1 MAVSIDTVYQRVL
14 ALANKEQRGYITP
27 QEFNL
32 LANQAQKTI
41 FESYFYDKNLTKL
54 QGDEQSGA
62 LDESNMTDM
71 IDEKLNPFKAIADV
85 DSNCQVFPTSQA
97 INGVSRPIYRIGR
110 LFRANM
116 VIEKVSINEMQNYIK
131 SPRHYTTKAIYADST
146 LTGKDILVMRSGVQA
161 TSGVTCE
168 VFALPRDV
176 NWAYVVVNEKALYN
190 SALAVDFEL
199 HNSEEDTLVYKILE
213 LAGIIINKPGLVGV
227 AGNKDIQEQ
236 QAQKIG

>member
-41 FESYFYDKNLTKL
+41 FESYFYNKNLTKL
-54 QGDEQSGA
+54 QGAEQSGV

-71 IDEKLNPFKAIADV
+71 VDEKLNPFRDVADV
-85 DSNCQVFPTSQA
+85 TSGTTFPTTHTVG
-97 INGVSRPIYRIGR
+97 GVSRPVYRVGR
-110 LFRANM
+110 VFRDHM
-116 VIEKVSINEMQNYIK
+116 VVEKVSINEIRNYIA
-131 SPRHYTTKAIYADST
+131 SPRHHTTKAVYADS
-146 LTGKDILVMRSGVQA
+146 LLSGKDILVIRNGIAM
-161 TSGVTCE
+161 TSSVTCE
-168 VFALPRDV
+168 VFVLPKDV

>member
-41 FESYFYDKNLTKL
+41 FESYFYNKNLTRL
-54 QGDEQSGA
+54 QGAEQSGV

-71 IDEKLNPFKAIADV
+71 VDEKLSPFRDIADV
-85 DSNCQVFPTSQA
+85 NFGNTFPTTHTVG
-97 INGVSRPIYRIGR
+97 GVSRPVYRVGR
-110 LFRANM
+110 VFRDNM
-116 VIEKVSINEMQNYIK
+116 VVEKVSINEIRNYMA
-131 SPRHYTTKAIYADST
+131 SPRHFNTKAVYADSM
-146 LTGKDILVMRSGVQA
+146 LSGKDILVIRNGIAM
-161 TSGVTCE
+161 TSSVTCE
-168 VFALPRDV
+168 VFVLPKDV

>member
-41 FESYFYDKNLTKL
+41 FESYFYNKNLTRL
-54 QGDEQSGA
+54 QGAEQSGI

-71 IDEKLNPFKAIADV
+71 VDEKLSPFRDIADV
-85 DSNCQVFPTSQA
+85 TSGTTFPTTHTLG
-97 INGVSRPIYRIGR
+97 GVSRPVYRVGR
-110 LFRANM
+110 VFRDNM
-116 VIEKVSINEMQNYIK
+116 VVEKVSINEIRNYTA
-131 SPRHYTTKAIYADST
+131 SPRHFTTKAVYADSI
-146 LTGKDILVMRSGVQA
+146 LSGKDILVIRNGIAM
-161 TSGVTCE
+161 TSSVTCE
-168 VFALPRDV
+168 VFVLPKDV

>member
-41 FESYFYDKNLTKL
+41 FESYFYNKNLTRL
-54 QGDEQSGA
+54 QGAEQSGI
-62 LDESNMTDM
+62 LDESSMTDM
-71 IDEKLNPFKAIADV
+71 VDEKLNPFRDVADV
-85 DSNCQVFPTSQA
+85 TSGTTFPTTHTVS
-97 INGVSRPIYRIGR
+97 GVSRPVYRVGR
-110 LFRANM
+110 VFRDNM
-116 VIEKVSINEMQNYIK
+116 VVEKVSINEIRNYMA
-131 SPRHYTTKAIYADST
+131 SPRHFTTKAVYADSM
-146 LTGKDILVMRSGVQA
+146 LSGKDILVIRNGIAM
-161 TSGVTCE
+161 TSSVTCE
-168 VFALPRDV
+168 VFVLPKDV

>member
-41 FESYFYDKNLTKL
+41 FESYFYNKNLTRL
-54 QGDEQSGA
+54 QGAEQSGV

-71 IDEKLNPFKAIADV
+71 VDEKLSPFKDIAIV
-85 DSNCQVFPTSQA
+85 TSGTTFPTTHT
-97 INGVSRPIYRIGR
+97 INSVSRPVYRVGR
-110 LFRANM
+110 VFRDNM
-116 VIEKVSINEMQNYIK
+116 VVEKVSINEIRNYMS
-131 SPRHYTTKAIYADST
+131 SPRHFTTKALYADSI
-146 LTGKDILVMRSGVQA
+146 LSGKDILVIRNGIAM
-161 TSGVTCE
+161 TSSVTCE
-168 VFALPRDV
+168 VFVLPRDV